1 MCRVSL
7 CSMFAIKF
15 QLQPWFKFYSLLFL
29 MAGDMFWPDLWV
41 VLTIH
46 WRWHHGGGNL
56 LSIIITAAS
65 YHCDQLTGDQ
75 WPSDLANTC
84 YPDPGPSW
92 WHLGDRWHL
101 LTLTHTTL
109 RWKLFII
116 CTNISKPHSF
126 SKCWNWKLVTVLMTA
141 FVCNLDKLVTGVVI
155 MRAR

>member
-1 MCRVSL
+1 MRWETNHQSFKDVQEKERSRKILDQNVEQEKMMCRVSL

-75 WPSDLANTC
+75 WPSDLASTC

-101 LTLTHTTL
+101 LTLTLH
-109 RWKLFII
+109 
-116 CTNISKPHSF
+116 
-126 SKCWNWKLVTVLMTA
+126 
-141 FVCNLDKLVTGVVI
+141 
-155 MRAR
+155 